1 MRDAQNPTLIAAEVR
16 ILCPPD
22 MMNVSF
28 APEGDMVI
36 KGGERTFAA
45 SCLNGSYGPEPVMSS
60 DCVRCKSG
68 FILVQS
74 RLLNFL
80 FWMCRW
86 LPAKA
91 KSLLY
96 NL

>member
-36 KGGERTFAA
+36 KGGVRTFAA
-45 SCLNGSYGPEPVMSS
+45 LCIEVCCKGRNHCLMSS
-60 DCVRCKSG
+60 VQMKYLANISAVSG
-68 FILVQS
+68 LRKHSEGPTRIW
-74 RLLNFL
+74 R
-80 FWMCRW
+80 
-86 LPAKA
+86 
-91 KSLLY
+91 
-96 NL
+96 

>member
-45 SCLNGSYGPEPVMSS
+45 VTIKAFYAG
-60 DCVRCKSG
+60 
-68 FILVQS
+68 QS
-74 RLLNFL
+74 RL
-80 FWMCRW
+80 WI
-86 LPAKA
+86 
-91 KSLLY
+91 LLY
-96 NL
+96 E